1 MSAPIL
7 ITKLYIPPVCSYQ
20 VPRPRLV
27 ERLTAE
33 LTRKLVLVSA
43 PAGFGKTNLLAE
55 WAATQQ
61 PPKRVAWLSLDEADN
76 DTARFLMYLITA
88 LQRVHASIGQ
98 DVSGAIS
105 EPASSVARNER
116 EWVEIVLTVL
126 INQVC
131 ALGESVVLVLDD
143 YHLVHEQAIH
153 DALVFLLNHLPE
165 NWHVAIS
172 TRADPPLGLAR
183 LRGRGQLFELRQTDL
198 CFTPDETAVFLNEV
212 MGLQIDAQ
220 AVAALAARTEGW
232 VAGLQMAAVSMQGRE
247 DVQAFVEAFTG
258 SQHQIL
264 DYLVEEVLQRQTES
278 VQTFLQQTS
287 ILNRMCGSLCD
298 AVTAG
303 HDSQSM
309 LDWLEHAN
317 LFVYPLDDQQH
328 WYRYHHLFADLL
340 QHRLQ
345 QTQSASVPDL
355 HRRASAWYES
365 QHQWLAAIDHALAA
379 GEVERAAHLMARSS
393 ELIALPGTSTITGR
407 PALTLLPDAAPAL
420 LDPLS
425 DRELD
430 VLRLLVADLSS
441 TAIAA
446 RLCISANTA
455 RSHIRRVYDKL
466 NVHSRYEAT
475 VRARELHLV

>member
-7 ITKLYIPPVCSYQ
+7 ITKLYIPPVSAYQ

-55 WAATQQ
+55 WAASHQ
-61 PPKRVAWLSLDEADN
+61 PRMRVAWLSLDEADN
-76 DTARFLMYLITA
+76 DVARFLTYLIAA
-88 LQRVHASIGQ
+88 LQRVHEPIGK
-98 DVSGAIS
+98 DVSGAFPDLKDS
-105 EPASSVARNER
+105 AARKESD
-116 EWVEIVLTVL
+116 WVEVILTIL

-131 ALGESVVLVLDD
+131 ALGEPVVLVLDD
-143 YHLVHEQAIH
+143 YHLVQSSAVH
-153 DALVFLLNHLPE
+153 DAIMFLVCHLPD
-165 NWHVAIS
+165 NWRVVVS
-172 TRADPPLGLAR
+172 TRADPPLCLAR
-183 LRGRGQLFELRQTDL
+183 LRGRGQLFELRQSDL
-198 CFTPDETAVFLNEV
+198 CFTPAETAIFLIDV
-212 MGLQIDAQ
+212 MGLPIDAQ

-232 VAGLQMAAVSMQGRE
+232 VAGLQMAAVSMQGRS
-247 DVQAFVEAFTG
+247 DLQDFVEAFTG

-264 DYLVEEVLQRQTES
+264 DYLVEEVLQRQTEP
-278 VQTFLQQTS
+278 VQTFLLQTS
-287 ILNRMCGSLCD
+287 ILDRMCAPLCD

-303 HDSQSM
+303 HASQAM

-328 WYRYHHLFADLL
+328 WYRYHHLFSDLL

-345 QTQSASVPDL
+345 QTQSAGVPDL

-365 QHQWLAAIDHALAA
+365 QHQWPAAADHALAA
-379 GEVERAAHLMARSS
+379 GDLERAAHLMARSS
-393 ELIALPGTSTITGR
+393 TPIGAVALTGR
-407 PALTLLPDAAPAL
+407 PALTLPDSAAPAVL
-420 LDPLS
+420 IDPLS

-446 RLCISANTA
+446 RLCISVNTA
-455 RSHIRRVYDKL
+455 RSHIRHVYDKL
-466 NVHSRYEAT
+466 NVHSRYEAMI
-475 VRARELHLV
+475 RARELHLV